1 MHQFD
6 RDISLKD
13 QGPSQFNGTL
23 TDNWS
28 INGIPNGGYLLAMM
42 TSAMLRQSDK
52 KATPILTASYLSRC
66 VAGDADFMVEKVAQ
80 SKQFDRLE
88 ATLVQNGKEKIR
100 AMGTFVIET
109 DECFIQRY
117 EKSAPTMPKPEACVQ
132 IPEMP
137 GYTLFEHMDV
147 RLDPGCAG
155 WMEGRLVDKSEHKG
169 WIKFKERRP
178 FDLFAI
184 ALIADSFPPPV
195 MATQGMVAWVP
206 TLEFSINIR
215 NMPESEWLKCIFR
228 TRFITCG
235 LLEEDGEVWDEN
247 GQLIAISRQI
257 AQFRKID
264 Q

>member
-6 RDISLKD
+6 RDISLKEED
-13 QGPSQFNGTL
+13 SNQYSGTM

-28 INGIPNGGYLLAMM
+28 INGIPNGGYLLA
-42 TSAMLRQSDK
+42 SLANAMLQESDK
-52 KATPILTASYLSRC
+52 KATPTISASYLSRC
-66 VAGDADFMVEKVAQ
+66 NAGEANFMVEKIAQ
-80 SKQFDRLE
+80 SKQFNRMQARL
-88 ATLVQNGKEKIR
+88 VRNGEEKIR
-100 AMGTFVIET
+100 AMGTFAIET
-109 DECFIQRY
+109 NECFVEQY
-117 EKSAPTMPKPEACVQ
+117 EQKAPNVPEPDNCIQ

-147 RLDPGCAG
+147 RLDPECAG
-155 WMEGRLVDKSEHKG
+155 WMEGRLVEKSEHRG
-169 WIKFKERRP
+169 WVRFKDSRP
-178 FDLFAI
+178 YDLLSI
-184 ALIADSFPPPV
+184 ILITDSFPPPV

-206 TLEFSINIR
+206 TLELSVNIR

-235 LLEEDGEVWDEN
+235 LLEEDGEVWDET

-257 AQFRKID
+257 AQFRKIA